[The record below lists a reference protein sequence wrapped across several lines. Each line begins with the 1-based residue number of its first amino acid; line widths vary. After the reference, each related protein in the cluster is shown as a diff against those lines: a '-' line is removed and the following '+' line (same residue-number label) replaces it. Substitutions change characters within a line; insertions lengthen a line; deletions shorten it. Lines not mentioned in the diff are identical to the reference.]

1 MLELELDTCNIS
13 DFRQK
18 TSHKMSQQIKSFN
31 RGFCLLVCGSLYFQ
45 LSFQISS
52 HHCMCVL
59 HCKHRLQHLFHVKGC
74 CIRGCDQNISPVVL
88 TLFDILSA
96 ALMLFKLKEKFCWRV
111 TALSLTVNISYF
123 GPYCLDQ
130 TQTPPAISTSM
141 AAPQC
146 CHNTRLTAKDNCVQA
161 EPLSSFERL

>member
-1 MLELELDTCNIS
+1 
-13 DFRQK
+13 
-18 TSHKMSQQIKSFN
+18 MSQQIKSFN

-52 HHCMCVL
+52 HHCVL

-74 CIRGCDQNISPVVL
+74 CIRGCELPPEYL
-88 TLFDILSA
+88 TGGSHIIWHLECSFNAFQAERKNL
-96 ALMLFKLKEKFCWRV
+96 LTCY
-111 TALSLTVNISYF
+111 LSLTVNISYF

-146 CHNTRLTAKDNCVQA
+146 CHNTRLAAKDNCVQA
-161 EPLSSFERL
+161 KPHSSFERL